1 MLYCVLEIE
10 KGPIRPPLL
19 VHQSLHTDNVLVAY
33 ECTHYLKR
41 KKGKSGACAIKLDM
55 AKAYDR
61 VEWEYLR
68 SIMLKLGFRESFVNL
83 ILRCVNS
90 VCFSVKLNGHLSEV
104 FKPSRGI
111 RQGDPTSPY
120 LFLLCSEGLSCLL
133 KTVGPMHL
141 SRGVRV
147 GVHAPWISHLLFADD
162 CLVFAEASLRGASKL
177 QEILNTYGRGS
188 GQLVNRDKSS
198 VFFSRNCTDGMKN
211 EVRETLAI
219 ENEALAEKYLGL
231 PTTLGRAIK
240 GAFVTMPNR
249 INGLIRGWRCREASC
264 AGREILLKSVA
275 QAVPTYPMSCFL
287 LPIDTCKKM
296 KSAIAN
302 YWWGSSADSSRIHW
316 QSWEH
321 LTKPKAKGGMGFR
334 DLRLFNLAMLG
345 KQGWRLMERPDSL
358 CARVLKG
365 RYFHDKDFL
374 EATRKKHASHTW
386 RAILAGRDVLTK
398 GLVRRIGDGTTT
410 SIWREKW
417 IANHFSGRPISPE
430 TQEVQLVSDLL
441 TPSGQWNESL
451 IRDFFV
457 HFDAEAIPRIPCR
470 GLNADTWSWA
480 KEKHGMYIVRSAYQ
494 MLNDKCRL
502 LQGDGPGSSS
512 DGDWKLIWKLKC
524 HQK

>member
-1 MLYCVLEIE
+1 
-10 KGPIRPPLL
+10 
-19 VHQSLHTDNVLVAY
+19 VAY

-68 SIMLKLGFRESFVNL
+68 SIMLKLGFRESFVTL

-90 VCFSVKLNGHLSEV
+90 VCFSIKLNGHLSEV

-111 RQGDPTSPY
+111 RHGDPISPY

-162 CLVFAEASLRGASKL
+162 CLVFAEASLRGASRL

-198 VFFSRNCTDGMKN
+198 VFFSRNCTDNMKN

-275 QAVPTYPMSCFL
+275 
-287 LPIDTCKKM
+287 
-296 KSAIAN
+296 
-302 YWWGSSADSSRIHW
+302 
-316 QSWEH
+316 
-321 LTKPKAKGGMGFR
+321 
-334 DLRLFNLAMLG
+334 
-345 KQGWRLMERPDSL
+345 
-358 CARVLKG
+358 
-365 RYFHDKDFL
+365 
-374 EATRKKHASHTW
+374 
-386 RAILAGRDVLTK
+386 
-398 GLVRRIGDGTTT
+398 
-410 SIWREKW
+410 
-417 IANHFSGRPISPE
+417 
-430 TQEVQLVSDLL
+430 
-441 TPSGQWNESL
+441 
-451 IRDFFV
+451 
-457 HFDAEAIPRIPCR
+457 
-470 GLNADTWSWA
+470 
-480 KEKHGMYIVRSAYQ
+480 
-494 MLNDKCRL
+494 
-502 LQGDGPGSSS
+502 
-512 DGDWKLIWKLKC
+512 
-524 HQK
+524 